1 MKRYVFLLIALF
13 FVIGVMG
20 ETDVSVQEAQE
31 ISVSYYSQVRD
42 ITKEY
47 CKVGT
52 PERISLLG
60 LAEMWIVPV
69 NDSWI
74 LVSTDKRTE
83 AILARF
89 TTQEKPDFKTYPPAA
104 QDLIGGYEYDI
115 AYVRDSCK
123 ECPIRSSWINKTQKM
138 ISQSQE
144 TRSYP
149 SSVEPLLG
157 NIAWRQLTNES
168 YPYADCS
175 KVYNKFC
182 PNINT
187 NMQYLCGHAVAGC
200 VAIAVAQIMRY
211 WEWPYAADVP
221 TTIGGST
228 KVKKFYDWSLM
239 PSTLSNSSTMA
250 EVDMTAGFI
259 RDIGYDLDMDYGES
273 SGTTDDDALSTFENF
288 GYDENTL
295 NLRAKWKTAGWTNIL
310 HSEIAAG
317 RPVYY
322 SGSSSTLCIG
332 GHAFVLDGYDAY
344 DLYHVNLGWG
354 PIDFSNGNTGNYFFI
369 DTITTNNDH
378 HYPYCQAAI
387 WGIKPA
393 ARYCTGLTINSTI
406 ETPKFCIAQAG
417 QVTISGVNINNV
429 TDGRIYSEQSVRLTT
444 GTRINSGCSVQIA
457 IKPIPCESPIVP
469 HSPAYHTINQG
480 LEDTAD
486 GFDIS
491 PNYTIEQLEI
501 QSQNKIVTTYVYSI
515 EGKLLLSTNSDN
527 LSTYTLNNGI
537 YVIRAVAENGDVY
550 QSKILLQR

>member
-1 MKRYVFLLIALF
+1 
-13 FVIGVMG
+13 
-20 ETDVSVQEAQE
+20 
-31 ISVSYYSQVRD
+31 
-42 ITKEY
+42 
-47 CKVGT
+47 
-52 PERISLLG
+52 
-60 LAEMWIVPV
+60 
-69 NDSWI
+69 
-74 LVSTDKRTE
+74 
-83 AILARF
+83 
-89 TTQEKPDFKTYPPAA
+89 
-104 QDLIGGYEYDI
+104 
-115 AYVRDSCK
+115 
-123 ECPIRSSWINKTQKM
+123 
-138 ISQSQE
+138 
-144 TRSYP
+144 
-149 SSVEPLLG
+149 
-157 NIAWRQLTNES
+157 
-168 YPYADCS
+168 
-175 KVYNKFC
+175 
-182 PNINT
+182 
-187 NMQYLCGHAVAGC
+187 
-200 VAIAVAQIMRY
+200 
-211 WEWPYAADVP
+211 
-221 TTIGGST
+221 
-228 KVKKFYDWSLM
+228 M

-273 SGTTDDDALSTFENF
+273 SGATDDEALSTFENF

-295 NLRAKWKTAGWTNIL
+295 YLRAKWKTEGWTNIL

-322 SGSSSTLCIG
+322 SGCSNFWGTD
-332 GHAFVLDGYDAY
+332 GHAFVLDGYDAG

-354 PIDFSNGNTGNYFFI
+354 PFYNGYYFI
-369 DTITTNNDH
+369 DTITAGGSSFS
-378 HYPYCQAAI
+378 YWQAAI

-393 ARYCTGLTINSTI
+393 ARYCTGLTINSSV

-515 EGKLLLSTNSDN
+515 EGKLLLSTNSDI